1 MVKGYGRAVAYGAVT
16 IVNAIACGYG
26 AALGVDLWTEA
37 TVKLTR
43 NPGVIEGK
51 IISDPSEDVTL
62 IQKTVK
68 RVLEYFRLD
77 EKFGAYVETTSNIP
91 VARGLKSSS
100 AAANA
105 ITLATIS
112 ALDEEVDD
120 LTVIKLGVDAAID
133 ASVTVT
139 GAFDDA
145 SASYFGDVVVTDNM
159 KRMILKRFEL
169 EDSNVLIYVPRE
181 KYYTVESDVSRM
193 KLFEREVKAI
203 HELALSGEYWAAMT
217 LNGILY
223 SSILGFNP
231 NIAIEAL
238 VNGATAAG
246 LSGKGPSVAAVV
258 SDENLNLVEKCW
270 REFGGEIIR
279 TRINKRKAHIL
290 E

>member
-26 AALGVDLWTEA
+26 AALGVELWTEA
-37 TVKLTR
+37 AVKLTQ

-68 RVLEYFRLD
+68 CVLEYFGLD

-120 LTVIKLGVDAAID
+120 LTVINLGVDAAID
-133 ASVTVT
+133 AGVTVT

-145 SASYFGDVVVTDNM
+145 SASYFGNIVVTDNV
-159 KRMILKRFEL
+159 KRLILKRFEP
-169 EDSNVLIYVPRE
+169 EDSNVLIYVPGE

-193 KLFEREVKAI
+193 KLFEREVKTI
-203 HELALSGEYWAAMT
+203 HKLALNGEYWTAMT

-223 SSILGFNP
+223 SGILGFEP

-258 SDENLNLVEKCW
+258 SDENLSPVEKGW
-270 REFGGEIIR
+270 RGLGGEIIR